1 MDALEQSSF
10 YQFLVDK
17 GRQEGR
23 EEGRDEGLKAG
34 EQIGGLNEA
43 RRLVVLIGRSN
54 LGKIPEVN
62 LGRLNNVTSLEKLE
76 QLLLALNDASSWDAL
91 LPGD

>member
-17 GRQEGR
+17 GRV
-23 EEGRDEGLKAG
+23 EGRDEGLKTG

-43 RRLVVLIGRSN
+43 RRLVALIGRSN
-54 LGKIPEVN
+54 LGQIPQVN
-62 LGRLNNVTSLEKLE
+62 LRRLNNITSLEKLE
-76 QLLLALNDASSWDAL
+76 QLLLSLNDASSWDAL